1 MLEGDELESWENEA
15 QKIQQKMT
23 EFVKMLDYDRYYD
36 FLHVPDED
44 SLYGP
49 IIEARSNSVW
59 SVIAFAVALESIDL
73 ME

>member
-1 MLEGDELESWENEA
+1 
-15 QKIQQKMT
+15 MT

-59 SVIAFAVALESIDL
+59 SVIAFAVALETIDL